1 MTRDQELD
9 QMERQNR
16 RARAVK
22 RWLVVVCVLI
32 TAAALIALYTI
43 AVGNR
48 ARIGALQAE
57 ADRADTAAVS
67 VAQEKQ
73 DQARSI
79 VELCESGAI
88 EMDERGKQVCADAQ
102 VAADEDPVEKAQ
114 VVKGE
119 AGAQGPQGPA
129 GPPGEPGPP
138 GSDGTDGPPGETGA
152 PGADGPPGEPGAQG
166 APGATGEPGAPG
178 DPGAAGEAGTP
189 GAAGAPGAAGER
201 GPAGP
206 KGDAGPAGPK
216 GDAGAKGDPGPAG
229 ATGPAGVNGADGR
242 GITDAQCGTDGR
254 WDITWTTGETTDAGP
269 CIVTPDTP
277 APVPE
282 PTPTEEV
289 NP

>member
-22 RWLVVVCVLI
+22 RWIVVACIVI
-32 TAAALIALYTI
+32 TVATLIALYTI
-43 AVGNR
+43 AVDNR
-48 ARIGALQAE
+48 ARIGALQDE
-57 ADRADTAAVS
+57 ADRADTAVVS

-88 EMDERGKQVCADAQ
+88 KMDERGKQVCADAQ

-119 AGAQGPQGPA
+119 AGAQGPRGPA
-129 GPPGEPGPP
+129 GHPGEPGPP
-138 GSDGTDGPPGETGA
+138 GTDGTP
-152 PGADGPPGEPGAQG
+152 GPPGEPGADGSPGEPGVQG
-166 APGATGEPGAPG
+166 APGATGEPGA
-178 DPGAAGEAGTP
+178 AGEAGTP
-189 GAAGAPGAAGER
+189 GANGAPGAAGER

-216 GDAGAKGDPGPAG
+216 GDAGAKGEPGAKGDPGPAG
-229 ATGPAGVNGADGR
+229 VDGADGR

-289 NP
+289 TP